1 MTPPLLFLPLL
12 ATQADELAQGKIHPT
27 TAFATW
33 GDPELAVV
41 AVIQKLPALA
51 GQAQSDMQVEKALA
65 DLVKIGQQLAESQPA
80 GTFAALLAARFEIDA
95 FARGLSLLP
104 KVGARFMEEDAFSAK
119 EYLLESGQWDFDF
132 RARYA
137 EKFQPLKHVFNT
149 PSEKEFRLSDQ
160 QARTFRMVIAEPD
173 ESIHIQGLA
182 GTGKTH
188 LIETFVDS
196 LSACRPLFLAFTKTQ
211 LGELTSRVGR
221 ANTVGMTFGD
231 LADYVLSRDPN
242 YVPPG
247 RRASS
252 RHQVQPSEIAER
264 LNIKGIATFTP
275 AQVASLC
282 TRMVAAFAYSQEINI
297 GIQHIPRGIRLSSV
311 DAEVLVKYAQLV
323 WNETILPTAPGLY
336 LPLRGYHRIKHMTLS
351 SDAVISREF
360 THIIVD
366 EAHDL
371 SKSLADFL
379 DRCPQP
385 VITLGDAYQR
395 LDGSFYARAGN
406 LRKHEITR
414 SIRSGCEIES
424 VINPLIDKHPVL
436 QLAGLEGNGEIN
448 TKVVYYDSPEIPD
461 GPVTILV
468 DSEWGLF
475 EWFQRLGAKNA
486 RFSLLAGSE
495 ATFRRFILDCI
506 GLYHEQIRPT
516 HSALF
521 RFGSWHELRAA
532 IDGENGSFL
541 RIERMLSKGY
551 KAVDF
556 ENSWFKLDQSGH
568 APIKL
573 GRVADARNS
582 EIPTVMLA
590 PDLLG
595 APVPGDRVGVSRA
608 FAALYTGGTRAQ
620 RKLIVPGYLKDWI
633 TDASRSA
640 GRSAG
645 KL

>member
-1 MTPPLLFLPLL
+1 MTSPLLFLPLL
-12 ATQADELAQGKIHPT
+12 ATQADELAQGKINPA

-51 GQAQSDMQVEKALA
+51 GKPQSDMQVEKALA
-65 DLVKIGQQLAESQPA
+65 DLVKISRDLAESQPA
-80 GTFAALLAARFEIDA
+80 GTFAALLAARFEIGA
-95 FARGLSLLP
+95 FARGLSLVP
-104 KVGARFMEEDAFSAK
+104 KVGARFLDEETFTAK
-119 EYLLESGQWDFDF
+119 EYLLESGHWDFDF
-132 RARYA
+132 RVKYA
-137 EKFQPLKHVFNT
+137 EKFQPLKEVLYT
-149 PSEKEFRLSDQ
+149 PSEKEVRLSDQ
-160 QARTFRMVIAEPD
+160 QARTYRMVMAEPD

-188 LIETFVDS
+188 MIETLVES
-196 LSACRPLFLAFTKTQ
+196 LAACRPLFLAFTTAQ

-221 ANTVGMTFGD
+221 TNAVGMTFGD
-231 LADYVLSRDPN
+231 LADHVLSRDHD
-242 YVPPG
+242 YVRPG
-247 RRASS
+247 RRASP
-252 RHQVQPSEIAER
+252 RHQVQPSEIAEQ
-264 LNIKGIATFTP
+264 LNINGIATFTA

-282 TRMVAAFAYSQEINI
+282 TRMVSSFCYGQEVDI
-297 GIQHIPRGIRLSSV
+297 GIQHIPRGIRLSPTDS
-311 DAEVLVKYAQLV
+311 AILVKYAQLV
-323 WNETILPTAPGLY
+323 WDETILPTVPGLY

-351 SDAVISREF
+351 RDAIIGREF

-371 SKSLADFL
+371 SRPLAYFL

-406 LRKHEITR
+406 LRKHEISR
-414 SIRSGCEIES
+414 SIRAGCEIEA
-424 VINPLIDKHPVL
+424 VINPLIDKHPIL

-448 TKVVYYDSPEIPD
+448 TKVAYYETPEIPE

-486 RFSLLAGSE
+486 RFSLLAGSVT
-495 ATFRRFILDCI
+495 TFRRFILDCI
-506 GLYHEQIRPT
+506 GLYHEHVRPT

-521 RFGSWHELRAA
+521 RFGSWHDLRAA
-532 IDGENGSFL
+532 IDGENASFL

-551 KAVDF
+551 RAIDF
-556 ENSWFKLDQSGH
+556 ETSWLKLDQSGH

-573 GRVADARNS
+573 GRVSDARNS

-595 APVPGDRVGVSRA
+595 APVPGDRNGISRA
-608 FAALYTGGTRAQ
+608 FSALYTGGTRAQ

-640 GRSAG
+640 G
-645 KL
+645 KP